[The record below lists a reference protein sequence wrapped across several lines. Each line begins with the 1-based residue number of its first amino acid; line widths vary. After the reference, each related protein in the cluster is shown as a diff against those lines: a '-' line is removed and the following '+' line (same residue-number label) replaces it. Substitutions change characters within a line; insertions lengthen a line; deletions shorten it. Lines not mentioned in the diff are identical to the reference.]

1 MKIPKPRKL
10 PSGKWF
16 VRCMVDGQSYSKTF
30 DTEKEATRWAAGIKT
45 TLIEAEKPRGALTVG
60 EAIDKYIESKNAVL
74 SHSTLRGY
82 RTLRNNTMQD
92 IMDVRLDDLTQEK
105 VQRSINAMAKTH
117 SPKSV
122 SNAHGLLSATL
133 ALYRPNMVLRTT
145 LPQKVKTEI
154 AIPSPEEVAMI
165 AKTEKGTPYEL
176 PFLLAVWC
184 GLRASEICGITWDA
198 LNGNVLHIK
207 QAIVGNGKNAALKTT
222 KTYSGNRKIRL
233 PDYLVDL
240 INQQPKT
247 DEFVIHYSGTALY
260 CRLRRTCEKL
270 GLPYYRF
277 HDLRHVQASVMLAL
291 NVPDKYAMERM
302 GHASNNMLKNVY
314 QHTMSKKSEEVAD
327 QIDSYFSQLFK

>member
-82 RTLRNNTMQD
+82 ITLRNNTMQD

-277 HDLRHVQASVMLAL
+277 HDVRHVQASVMLAL